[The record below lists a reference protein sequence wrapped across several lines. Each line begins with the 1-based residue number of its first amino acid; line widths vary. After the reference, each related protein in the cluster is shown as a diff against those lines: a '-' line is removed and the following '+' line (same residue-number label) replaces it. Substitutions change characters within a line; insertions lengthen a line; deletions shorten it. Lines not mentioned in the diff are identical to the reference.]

1 MAFEVI
7 LMQDVKDLG
16 AEGQVVRVSEGYA
29 RNFLIPRK
37 MAAPVTEATRRRL
50 AKLQQQRE
58 AERKVAADKAREM
71 VAKLQKASCTIPVK
85 VGEGEKLFGSVTS
98 TDIAKVLEAQ
108 GLAVDKHMILLESPI
123 RELGVFEVRVK
134 LLPEVEA
141 LIKVWV
147 VQE

>member
-16 AEGQVVRVSEGYA
+16 SEGQVVRVSEGYA
-29 RNFLIPRK
+29 RNFLIPK
-37 MAAPVTEATRRRL
+37 KLAAAVTEATRRRL

-58 AERKVAADKAREM
+58 VERKAGREKAMVLAAKIE
-71 VAKLQKASCTIPVK
+71 KASCTIPVK
-85 VGEGEKLFGSVTS
+85 VGEGEKIFGSVTS
-98 TDIAKVLEAQ
+98 GDIVKVLEAQ
-108 GLAVDKHMILLESPI
+108 GFEIDKHAVQLEAPI
-123 RELGVFEVRVK
+123 KELGVFEVKVK
-134 LLPEVEA
+134 VHADVEA